1 MTGRSETIVRPAGRI
16 AEGDQIRVRYPGA
29 VESYIVGRVDAVS
42 RRMPGLVRVMV
53 RHDWWSLTEDQEVEV
68 L

>member
-1 MTGRSETIVRPAGRI
+1 MTAAETVIRSAGTL
-16 AEGDQIRVRYPGA
+16 AQGDQIRVRRPGEP
-29 VESYIVGRVDAVS
+29 ESYIVGRVDAVS

-53 RHDWWSLTEDQEVEV
+53 RHDWWSLTVDQEVEV